1 MQPFYHLFRL
11 KLNIHQLIEPVEVS
25 PNPRHRFS
33 HSPIVQIAK
42 LNKRRYFEGY
52 VIGVQFLGTRENRG
66 VEKMKERL
74 KKEIEN
80 VVKKHNLS
88 LVQVILFGSRAR
100 GDYTPESDW
109 DIVVVLKEPLNSRER
124 KSLWLEIYKNL
135 HRRFSGNS
143 FDIFIKSKDEFDSE
157 KRFAN
162 TIASESVEKGIA
174 L

>member
-1 MQPFYHLFRL
+1 
-11 KLNIHQLIEPVEVS
+11 
-25 PNPRHRFS
+25 
-33 HSPIVQIAK
+33 
-42 LNKRRYFEGY
+42 
-52 VIGVQFLGTRENRG
+52 
-66 VEKMKERL
+66 MKERL

-109 DIVVVLKEPLNSRER
+109 DIVVVLKEPLSSRER
-124 KSLWLEIYKNL
+124 KSLWLEIYRNL